1 LNNLFKKMLLLDL
14 PDYLDEIIISDKLI
28 DSSKKEVDDIIPI
41 LKERKIPYMFK
52 TWHTYW

>member
-1 LNNLFKKMLLLDL
+1 MLLLDL